1 MHSFEI
7 FIPEFR
13 SINMVST
20 IQPKQAEMTGS
31 RPFVPT
37 GVDCGAGLVKICIDS
52 NGSQMRLRQPSKVL
66 ELKTPLLEDLSSK
79 EGGHFFYQAGDRTD
93 LIDREFLTGELAAWK
108 APTTHIKLSDDP
120 ALKAEYALHTLLG
133 ALATLP
139 HRQEWNLFLV
149 ISTHSRDL
157 FNAKLKELTNGV
169 HIVSFGGK
177 NKLQARVNITV
188 GSVAPEG
195 AGSYTNAKRLSLID
209 PSAHVI
215 AFDFGTSTVIPQVFS
230 PGGKLIYHQPLET
243 GGCIDL
249 LEAIASDREL
259 IQFLGT
265 GKAGNIELIRKA
277 IESGEFNYGTRDF
290 NLRPIYARLVK
301 NWLADRLRLGLKAT
315 EEWRDAAQS
324 LVAWGGGTEMPGV
337 SKMLATQKIMT
348 VPDGCW
354 ANALGLQTI
363 ASALLARR
371 A

>member
-1 MHSFEI
+1 
-7 FIPEFR
+7 
-13 SINMVST
+13 MVST
-20 IQPKQAEMTGS
+20 AQPKQAGTAQI
-31 RPFVPT
+31 RPFIPT
-37 GVDCGAGLVKICIDS
+37 GVDCGAGLVKVCVDS

-66 ELKTPLLEDLSSK
+66 ELKTALIDDLVSK
-79 EGGHFFYQAGDRTD
+79 EGGHFFYHSGDRTD

-133 ALATLP
+133 ALASLP
-139 HRQEWNLFLV
+139 HRQEWNLFVV

-169 HIVSFGGK
+169 HIVSFNGR
-177 NKLQARVNITV
+177 NKPQTRVSITI
-188 GSVAPEG
+188 GTVAPEG
-195 AGSYTNAKRLSLID
+195 AGSYTYAKRLSLIE

-215 AFDFGTSTVIPQVFS
+215 AFDFGTSTIIPQVFA
-230 PGGKLIYHQPLET
+230 PGGKLIYHQPLEV

-249 LEAIASDREL
+249 LEAIASDPEL

-265 GKAGNIELIRKA
+265 GKAGNVELVRKG
-277 IESGEFNYGTRDF
+277 IESGGFNYGTRDF

-301 NWLADRLRLGLKAT
+301 VWLADRLRLALKAT

-324 LVAWGGGTEMPGV
+324 VVAWGGGTEMSGI
-337 SKMLATQKIMT
+337 SKMLGTQKVVT

-354 ANALGLQTI
+354 ANAIGLQTI

-371 A
+371 V

>member
-1 MHSFEI
+1 
-7 FIPEFR
+7 
-13 SINMVST
+13 MVSAT
-20 IQPKQAEMTGS
+20 QPKQAEFTQS
-31 RPFVPT
+31 RPIIPT
-37 GVDCGAGLVKICIDS
+37 GADCGAGLIKVSMDS
-52 NGSQMRLRQPSKVL
+52 GERQMRIRTSSKVL
-66 ELKTPLLEDLSSK
+66 ELKSALIDDLTSK
-79 EGGHFFYQAGDRTD
+79 EGGHFFYHSGDRTD
-93 LIDREFLTGELAAWK
+93 LISREFLTGELAAWK

-120 ALKAEYALHTLLG
+120 ALKAEYALNTLLG
-133 ALATLP
+133 SLATLP
-139 HRQEWNLFLV
+139 HRQEWNLFVV

-177 NKLQARVNITV
+177 NKPQTRVNITV

-195 AGSYTNAKRLSLID
+195 AGSYTYAKRLNLID

-215 AFDFGTSTVIPQVFS
+215 ALDFGTSTVIPQVFA
-230 PGGKLIYHQPLET
+230 PGGKLIYHQPLEV

-249 LEAIASDREL
+249 LEAIASDAEL

-265 GKAGNIELIRKA
+265 GKAGSIELIRKG

-301 NWLADRLRLGLKAT
+301 AWLADRLRLALKAT

-324 LVAWGGGTEMPGV
+324 LVAWGGGTQMNAV
-337 SKMLATQKIMT
+337 SKMLATQKIVT

-354 ANALGLQTI
+354 ANAIGLQTI

-371 A
+371 I

>member
-1 MHSFEI
+1 
-7 FIPEFR
+7 
-13 SINMVST
+13 
-20 IQPKQAEMTGS
+20 
-31 RPFVPT
+31 
-37 GVDCGAGLVKICIDS
+37 
-52 NGSQMRLRQPSKVL
+52 VL
-66 ELKTPLLEDLSSK
+66 ELKAALIEDLSSK
-79 EGGHFFYQAGDRTD
+79 EGGHFFYHSGDRTD

-139 HRQEWNLFLV
+139 HRQDWHLFV
-149 ISTHSRDL
+149 VVSTHSRDL
-157 FNAKLKELTNGV
+157 FNAKLKELTNGS

-177 NKLQARVNITV
+177 SKPHTQVNITV

-195 AGSYTNAKRLSLID
+195 AGSYTYAKRLNLINS
-209 PSAHVI
+209 SAHVI
-215 AFDFGTSTVIPQVFS
+215 ALDFGTSTVIPQVFS
-230 PGGKLIYHQPLET
+230 PGGKLIYHQPLEV

-249 LEAIASDREL
+249 LEAIASDPQV

-265 GKAGNIELIRKA
+265 GKAGSVELIRKG

-290 NLRPIYARLVK
+290 NLRPVYARLVK
-301 NWLADRLRLGLKAT
+301 SWLADRLRLGLKAT

-337 SKMLATQKIMT
+337 SKMLATQRITT

-354 ANALGLQTI
+354 ANAIGLQTL

>member
-1 MHSFEI
+1 
-7 FIPEFR
+7 
-13 SINMVST
+13 MVST
-20 IQPKQAEMTGS
+20 VQPKQADS
-31 RPFVPT
+31 AQFRPFTPT
-37 GVDCGAGLVKICIDS
+37 GVDCGAGLVKICVDS

-66 ELKTPLLEDLSSK
+66 ELNTPLIDDLTSK
-79 EGGHFFYQAGDRTD
+79 EGGQFFYHSGNRTD
-93 LIDREFLTGELAAWK
+93 LIEREFLTGELAVWK

-139 HRQEWNLFLV
+139 HRQEWNLFVV

-169 HIVSFGGK
+169 HIVSFNGK
-177 NKLQARVNITV
+177 NKPQTRVTITI
-188 GSVAPEG
+188 GTVAPEG
-195 AGSYTNAKRLSLID
+195 AGSYTYAKRLSLID

-215 AFDFGTSTVIPQVFS
+215 ALDFGTSTVIPQVFA
-230 PGGKLIYHQPLET
+230 PGGKLIYHQPLEV

-249 LEAIASDREL
+249 LEDLASDSEL
-259 IQFLGT
+259 IQFLGS
-265 GKAGNIELIRKA
+265 GKAGSVELIRKG

-301 NWLADRLRLGLKAT
+301 GWLADRLRLALKSC

-324 LVAWGGGTEMPGV
+324 LVAWGGGTEMSGV
-337 SKMLATQKIMT
+337 SKMLGTQKITT

-354 ANALGLQTI
+354 SNAIGLQTI
-363 ASALLARR
+363 ASALLARKI
-371 A
+371 

>member
-1 MHSFEI
+1 MVSAVQQKQADSAQLRP
-7 FIPEFR
+7 FIP
-13 SINMVST
+13 
-20 IQPKQAEMTGS
+20 A
-31 RPFVPT
+31 
-37 GVDCGAGLVKICIDS
+37 GVDCGAGLIKVCVDS

-66 ELKTPLLEDLSSK
+66 ELKTALIDDLASK
-79 EGGHFFYQAGDRTD
+79 EGGHFFYHSGDRAD
-93 LIDREFLTGELAAWK
+93 LIDREFLTGELAISV
-108 APTTHIKLSDDP
+108 APRTHIRLSDDP

-139 HRQEWNLFLV
+139 HRQEWNLFVV

-177 NKLQARVNITV
+177 NKPQTRVFIAV

-195 AGSYTNAKRLSLID
+195 AGSYTYAKRFNLID

-215 AFDFGTSTVIPQVFS
+215 AFDFGTSTVIPQVFA
-230 PGGKLIYHQPLET
+230 PGGKLIYHQPLEV

-249 LEAIASDREL
+249 LEAIASDSSL

-265 GKAGNIELIRKA
+265 GKAASVELIRKG
-277 IESGEFNYGTRDF
+277 IESGQFNYGTRDF

-301 NWLADRLRLGLKAT
+301 TWLADRLRLSLKAT

-324 LVAWGGGTEMPGV
+324 LVAWGGGTEMSGV
-337 SKMLATQKIMT
+337 SKMLATQKVTT

-354 ANALGLQTI
+354 ANAIGLQTI
-363 ASALLARR
+363 AAALLARR
-371 A
+371 I

>member
-1 MHSFEI
+1 M
-7 FIPEFR
+7 
-13 SINMVST
+13 
-20 IQPKQAEMTGS
+20 
-31 RPFVPT
+31 
-37 GVDCGAGLVKICIDS
+37 
-52 NGSQMRLRQPSKVL
+52 L
-66 ELKTPLLEDLSSK
+66 ELKTALIEDLSSK
-79 EGGHFFYQAGDRTD
+79 EGRHFSYHSGDRTD

-139 HRQEWNLFLV
+139 HQQDWYLFV
-149 ISTHSRDL
+149 VVSTHSRDL
-157 FNAKLKELTNGV
+157 FNAKLKELTNGS
-169 HIVSFGGK
+169 HIVSLGGESK
-177 NKLQARVNITV
+177 PHTQVNITV

-195 AGSYTNAKRLSLID
+195 TGSYTYAKCLNLINS
-209 PSAHVI
+209 SAHVI
-215 AFDFGTSTVIPQVFS
+215 ALDFGTSTVIPQVFS
-230 PGGKLIYHQPLET
+230 PGGKLIYHQPLEV

-249 LEAIASDREL
+249 LEAIASDPQL

-265 GKAGNIELIRKA
+265 GKAGSVELIRKG

-290 NLRPIYARLVK
+290 NLRPVYARLVK
-301 NWLADRLRLGLKAT
+301 SWLADRLRLGLKAT

-337 SKMLATQKIMT
+337 SKMLATQRITT

-354 ANALGLQTI
+354 ANAIGLQTL

-371 A
+371 AKRWRLTREFGSIQILRFTSKVNRSG

>member
-1 MHSFEI
+1 M
-7 FIPEFR
+7 
-13 SINMVST
+13 T
-20 IQPKQAEMTGS
+20 TTYQPKQADLVQS
-31 RPFVPT
+31 RPITPT
-37 GVDCGAGLVKICIDS
+37 GVDCGAGLIKVCIDS
-52 NGSQMRLRQPSKVL
+52 GERQMRIRTPSKVL
-66 ELKTPLLEDLSSK
+66 ELKTQLLEDLTSK
-79 EGGHFFYQAGDRTD
+79 EGGHFFYQSGDRAD
-93 LIDREFLTGELAAWK
+93 LIGREFLTGELAAWK

-139 HRQEWNLFLV
+139 HRQEWNLFLA

-157 FNAKLKELTNGV
+157 FNAKLKDLTNGV
-169 HIVSFGGK
+169 HIVSFGDK
-177 NKLQARVNITV
+177 NKPQTRVSITV
-188 GSVAPEG
+188 GTVAPEG
-195 AGSYTNAKRLSLID
+195 AGSYTYAKRLNLID

-215 AFDFGTSTVIPQVFS
+215 AFDFGTSTVIPQVFA

-249 LEAIASDREL
+249 LEAVVSDHEL

-265 GKAGNIELIRKA
+265 GKAGSIELVRRG
-277 IESGEFNYGTRDF
+277 IESGQFNYGTRDF

-301 NWLADRLRLGLKAT
+301 TWLADRLRLALKAT

-324 LVAWGGGTEMPGV
+324 LVAWGGGTEMSGI
-337 SKMLATQKIMT
+337 SKMLATQKVTT

-354 ANALGLQTI
+354 ANAVGLQTI

-371 A
+371 I

>member
-1 MHSFEI
+1 MVAVYQSQQAGTNQTRP
-7 FIPEFR
+7 FIP
-13 SINMVST
+13 V
-20 IQPKQAEMTGS
+20 
-31 RPFVPT
+31 
-37 GVDCGAGLVKICIDS
+37 GVDSGAGLTKVCIGL
-52 NGSQMRLRQPSKVL
+52 NGSQIRLRQPSKVL
-66 ELKTPLLEDLSSK
+66 ELKAALIEDLSSK
-79 EGGHFFYQAGDRTD
+79 EGGHFFYHSGDRTD

-139 HRQEWNLFLV
+139 HQQDWYLFVV

-157 FNAKLKELTNGV
+157 FNTKLKELTNGT

-177 NKLQARVNITV
+177 SKPQTRVNITV

-195 AGSYTNAKRLSLID
+195 AGSYTYAKRLNLINS
-209 PSAHVI
+209 SAHVI
-215 AFDFGTSTVIPQVFS
+215 ALDFGTSTVIPQVFS
-230 PGGKLIYHQPLET
+230 PGGKLIYHQPLEV

-249 LEAIASDREL
+249 LEAIASDPEL
-259 IQFLGT
+259 IRFLQT
-265 GKAGNIELIRKA
+265 GKAGNVELIRRG

-290 NLRPIYARLVK
+290 SLRPVYARLVK
-301 NWLADRLRLGLKAT
+301 SWLADRLRLGLKAT

-324 LVAWGGGTEMPGV
+324 LVAWGGGTEMSGV
-337 SKMLATQKIMT
+337 SKMLGTQRITT

-354 ANALGLQTI
+354 ANAIGLQTL

>member
-1 MHSFEI
+1 
-7 FIPEFR
+7 
-13 SINMVST
+13 MVSAT
-20 IQPKQAEMTGS
+20 QPKQADSTQS
-31 RPFVPT
+31 RPIIPT
-37 GVDCGAGLVKICIDS
+37 GVDCGAGLVKVCIDS

-66 ELKTPLLEDLSSK
+66 ELKTALIDDLVSK
-79 EGGHFFYQAGDRTD
+79 EGGHFFYHSGDRTD

-120 ALKAEYALHTLLG
+120 ALKAGYALHTLLG
-133 ALATLP
+133 VLATLP
-139 HRQEWNLFLV
+139 HRQEWNLFVV

-157 FNAKLKELTNGV
+157 FNTKLKELTNGI
-169 HIVSFGGK
+169 HIVSFNSK
-177 NKLQARVNITV
+177 NKPQSRVSITV

-195 AGSYTNAKRLSLID
+195 AGSYTYAKRLNLID

-215 AFDFGTSTVIPQVFS
+215 AFDFGTSTVIPQVFA

-249 LEAIASDREL
+249 LEAIASSSEL

-265 GKAGNIELIRKA
+265 GKAGSIELVRKA
-277 IESGEFNYGTRDF
+277 VESGEFGYGSRDF
-290 NLRPIYARLVK
+290 NLRSIYARSVK
-301 NWLADRLRLGLKAT
+301 VWLADRLRLGLKAT

-324 LVAWGGGTEMPGV
+324 LVAWGGGTEMSGV
-337 SKMLATQKIMT
+337 SKMLATQKVVT

-354 ANALGLQTI
+354 ANAIGLQTL

-371 A
+371 V

>member
-1 MHSFEI
+1 MI
-7 FIPEFR
+7 F
-13 SINMVST
+13 T
-20 IQPKQAEMTGS
+20 TQPKQADATQLP
-31 RPFVPT
+31 PFLPI
-37 GVDCGAGLVKICIDS
+37 GVDCGAGLVKVCIDS

-66 ELKTPLLEDLSSK
+66 ELKSTLIEDLSSK
-79 EGGHFFYQAGDRTD
+79 EGGHFFYHSGDRTD

-120 ALKAEYALHTLLG
+120 ALKAEYALHTLIGTLV
-133 ALATLP
+133 TLP

-169 HIVSFGGK
+169 HIVSFNGK
-177 NKLQARVNITV
+177 NKPQTRVNVTV

-195 AGSYTNAKRLSLID
+195 AGSYTYAKRLNLID

-215 AFDFGTSTVIPQVFS
+215 AFDFGTSTVIPQVFA

-249 LEAIASDREL
+249 LEAIASDLEL
-259 IQFLGT
+259 IQFLGS
-265 GKAGNIELIRKA
+265 GKAGSIELVRKG
-277 IESGEFNYGTRDF
+277 IESGDFNYGTRDF
-290 NLRPIYARLVK
+290 NLRPVYARLVK
-301 NWLADRLRLGLKAT
+301 TWLADRLRLGLKAT

-324 LVAWGGGTEMPGV
+324 LVAWGGGSQMSGV
-337 SKMLATQKIMT
+337 SKMLATQKITT

-354 ANALGLQTI
+354 ANAIGLQTI